1 MMPKFA
7 RSDEPQRFAMRDTA
21 SSERETTLQAVYI
34 QSVGV
39 TGDEKLNFY
48 LMESIYAFHAFEV
61 SLAIW

>member
-1 MMPKFA
+1 MCRVQLSHLKPEMI
-7 RSDEPQRFAMRDTA
+7 
-21 SSERETTLQAVYI
+21 LQAVYI

-61 SLAIW
+61 SLAIR